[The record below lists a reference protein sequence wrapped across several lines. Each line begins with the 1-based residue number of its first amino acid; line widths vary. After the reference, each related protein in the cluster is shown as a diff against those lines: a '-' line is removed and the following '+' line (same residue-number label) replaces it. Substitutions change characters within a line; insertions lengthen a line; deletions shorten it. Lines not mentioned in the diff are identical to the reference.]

1 MRKKKLSQQ
10 VVKTDTDQILVLEAN
25 IDDQSAESL
34 APVLDLLMDN
44 GALDAFF
51 SPIQMKKNR
60 PAIKLTGMIH
70 PADQQAMTYLILK
83 HTATV
88 GVRYQTMG
96 RTIMP
101 RHFITVA
108 TRFGD
113 IRVKIVNYDDL
124 EKYSPEFDDCLAA
137 AKAHDVA
144 LNQVYLAVYQSM
156 PESGLS

>member
-10 VVKTDTDQILVLEAN
+10 IVEDKADQILVLEAN

-34 APVLDLLMDN
+34 APVLDLLMAN

-60 PAIKLTGMIH
+60 PAIKLTVMIH
-70 PADQQAMTYLILK
+70 PIDQQTMTYLILK
-83 HTATV
+83 HTTTV

-113 IRVKIVNYDDL
+113 IRVKIVNYDDIQ
-124 EKYSPEFDDCLAA
+124 KYSPEFDDCLAA
-137 AKAHDVA
+137 AKTHGVA
-144 LNQVYLAVYQSM
+144 LNQVYLAAYQSI
-156 PESGLS
+156 P

>member
-10 VVKTDTDQILVLEAN
+10 VVEEKADQILVLEAN

-60 PAIKLTGMIH
+60 PAIKLTVMIH
-70 PADQQAMTYLILK
+70 PADQQVITYLILK

-101 RHFITVA
+101 RHFSTVP
-108 TRFGD
+108 TSYGD
-113 IRVKIVNYDDL
+113 IRVKVVNYDDI
-124 EKYSPEFDDCLAA
+124 EKYTPEFDDCLAA

-144 LNQVYLAVYQSM
+144 LNQVYLAVYQQ
-156 PESGLS
+156 LK

>member
-1 MRKKKLSQQ
+1 MRKKKLSQR
-10 VVKTDTDQILVLEAN
+10 VVEEKADQILVLEAN

-60 PAIKLTGMIH
+60 PAIKLTVMIH
-70 PADQQAMTYLILK
+70 PADQQAITYLILK
-83 HTATV
+83 HTSTV
-88 GVRYQTMG
+88 GVRYQTMR

-101 RHFITVA
+101 RHFMTV
-108 TRFGD
+108 TTSYGD
-113 IRVKIVNYDDL
+113 IRVKVVNYDDI
-124 EKYSPEFDDCLAA
+124 EKYTPEFDDCLAA

-144 LNQVYLAVYQSM
+144 LNQVYLAVYQQ
-156 PESGLS
+156 LK